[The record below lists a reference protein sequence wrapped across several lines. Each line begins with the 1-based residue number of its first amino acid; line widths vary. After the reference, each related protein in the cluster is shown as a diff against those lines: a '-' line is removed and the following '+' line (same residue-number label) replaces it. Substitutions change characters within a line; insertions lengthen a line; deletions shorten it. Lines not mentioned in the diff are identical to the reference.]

1 MGEKKFFDPEL
12 SEAFNIYIYIYRI
25 KSYAL
30 ITGCEI
36 YVSYDCHNNQAFLHP
51 KNISKL
57 FIVMEPRCVF
67 REAES
72 EFTLYR

>member
-1 MGEKKFFDPEL
+1 VGEKTFSTLNSLNFK
-12 SEAFNIYIYIYRI
+12 IYIYIYRT

-30 ITGCEI
+30 TTACEI
-36 YVSYDCHNNQAFLHP
+36 CVLYVCHNNQAFLYP

-57 FIVMEPRCVF
+57 FIVMETQRVF

-72 EFTLYR
+72 EFTLFR